1 MDKTLHAQV
10 APSHSDPRTVSTS
23 VQVTTRLPWWAG
35 DAAALATLLIGLLVV
50 CRIALQG
57 GRGLYRLDVI
67 TFYLPWYSHL
77 GERLRDLDI
86 PGWLPY
92 TMSGVPFA
100 GDPQS
105 GWGYLP
111 AMVIF
116 TIAPGVTGFKLF
128 VAFHVLLAGL
138 STYALARAVGL
149 NALGALTAA
158 AAFALGNFLQR
169 TVCCTIHMQV
179 AVWVPLAL
187 LGIEMAMRTERWT
200 TRLRWFVLTGFA
212 CSQILAGWIGQG
224 GYYGM
229 LAVGAYLAFRTLASR
244 EHQVSSWQRP
254 RDLLIAGAVILAIT
268 LPLAA
273 PALMPRLD
281 VISRSNLSDLY
292 EEGDAASDENA
303 GWSVVRLA
311 DRLFTEQTRSG
322 HFYLGTALLVAA
334 MAAPW
339 IVGRRHRALYFAG
352 YGIALLSIIMRWRPL
367 GDLLGFLPRFN
378 DLHRHLPDRALVAVY
393 IAPAMLAGA
402 LVHTLTDRVPARL
415 KPWQIAGSLLT
426 PIVVLAVVEV
436 VLRTADD
443 SNRDTKLTLS
453 QTAVVTAGVVL
464 LAVAAALL
472 LRPRAVRA
480 IAALVILVAVVADPT
495 GRFLDELSSDP
506 EFDDLVQDRVT
517 AFTEPNGAARWLQ
530 ARTDAGE
537 RFRYYGYNPALLVNR
552 DEKRTYHV
560 TYQDPETQSILV
572 NNMSVAFELQDIQG
586 YNPVQIARYVN
597 WFEAINADDQSYHAA
612 NVLYGGWDSPL
623 LDMLNVR
630 YLVIPGGLP
639 VRDPEDG
646 DIVDDGETG
655 GPTWIQTL
663 PAGRPDLLH
672 LSQRLPTVYGDET
685 NRILESPTS
694 LPRAWIVHDAD
705 KVQSTEQL
713 AKWQLRLVDPTMTA
727 LTENTIDLEPLPAGQ
742 AESVTV
748 TSYAPDEIRLRVETG
763 ARGLVVLSEI
773 WDPGWEASVGGDDSR
788 VYRVNYMMRGVL
800 VDAGASEVVLR
811 FDPPVLRQSMLI
823 AIGGLGMVAGILA
836 ATWVWDRRRTSP
848 PATAPRPSSVPVQE
862 PM

>member
-1 MDKTLHAQV
+1 MDKTLHAPV
-10 APSHSDPRTVSTS
+10 APSHSDQKTVSTS
-23 VQVTTRLPWWAG
+23 IQVATRLPWWTG
-35 DAAALATLLIGLLVV
+35 DAAALATLLAGLLVV

-116 TIAPGVTGFKLF
+116 TIAPSVTGFKLF
-128 VAFHVLLAGL
+128 VAFHILLAGL

-158 AAFALGNFLQR
+158 IGFALGNFLQR

-179 AVWVPLAL
+179 AVWVPLAI
-187 LGIEMAMRTERWT
+187 LGIEMGMRTERWT
-200 TRLRWFVLTGFA
+200 TRLRWLVLTGFA

-244 EHQVSSWQRP
+244 EHAVNWWRRP

-292 EEGDAASDENA
+292 EEGDAATDENK
-303 GWSVVRLA
+303 GWTLVRLA

-322 HFYLGTALLVAA
+322 HFYIGIALLVAA

-339 IVGRRHRALYFAG
+339 IVGRRHRAFYFAG

-367 GDLLGFLPRFN
+367 GDLLGILPRFD
-378 DLHRHLPDRALVAVY
+378 DLHRHLPDRALVVIY
-393 IAPAMLAGA
+393 VAPALLAGA
-402 LVHTLTDRVPARL
+402 LVHTVTSRDHVRL
-415 KPWQIAGSLLT
+415 KAWRVAGAVLT
-426 PIVVLAVVEV
+426 PMAVLAAVEV
-436 VLRTADD
+436 LLRTADD

-453 QTAVVTAGVVL
+453 QSAFVTAGIVL
-464 LAVAAALL
+464 LAVVAAILARPRSVRVLAALAIL
-472 LRPRAVRA
+472 LT
-480 IAALVILVAVVADPT
+480 LVADPT
-495 GRFLDELSSDP
+495 GRFLNELTSDP

-537 RFRYYGYNPALLVNR
+537 RFRYYGYNPALLVNQ

-560 TYQDPETQSILV
+560 TYQYPETQSILV
-572 NNMSVAFELQDIQG
+572 NNMSVGFELQDVQG

-612 NVLYGGWDSPL
+612 NVLFGGWDSPL

-630 YLVIPGGLP
+630 YVVIPGGLA

-646 DIVDDGETG
+646 DVVDDPVTGE
-655 GPTWIQTL
+655 PTWVQTV

-672 LSQRLPTVYGDET
+672 LSQRLPTVYADDT
-685 NRILESPTS
+685 NRILESPTA

-713 AKWQLRLVDPTMTA
+713 AKWQLRLVDPTTTA
-727 LTENTIDLEPLPAGQ
+727 LTENTIDLEALPGGQ
-742 AESVTV
+742 SESVTI

-763 ARGLVVLSEI
+763 SRGLVVLSEI
-773 WDPGWEASVGGDDSR
+773 WDPGWEASVGGEERR
-788 VYRVNYMMRGVL
+788 VYRVNYTMRGVL
-800 VDAGASEVVLR
+800 VDAGVSEVVLH

-823 AIGGLGMVAGILA
+823 AVGGIGLAGGILA

-848 PATAPRPSSVPVQE
+848 LATVSRPTYVPVQE
-862 PM
+862 PS